1 MHFTCVKQYGEYIVI
16 SEAGNESRFEVEW
29 KFAALLHC
37 NCSPSPFRLLHA
49 ALAANPASKAE
60 SESSNFRKK
69 KTFLSFLL
77 SPFALS
83 TLSKKKVKNLLVLY
97 NFAKESL
104 LFIKLKCWVTT
115 SMKIY

>member
-29 KFAALLHC
+29 KFAALPHC

-69 KTFLSFLL
+69 KKKKKTFLSFLL

-83 TLSKKKVKNLLVLY
+83 TLSKKKSEEL
-97 NFAKESL
+97 AHSL
-104 LFIKLKCWVTT
+104 QLCKRKPAIH
-115 SMKIY
+115 